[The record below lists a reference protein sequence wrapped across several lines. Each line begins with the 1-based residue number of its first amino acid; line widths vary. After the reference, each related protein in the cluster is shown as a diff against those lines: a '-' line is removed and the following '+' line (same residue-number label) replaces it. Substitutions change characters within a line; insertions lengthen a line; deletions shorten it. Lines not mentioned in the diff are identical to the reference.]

1 MLQLVTFHVYGR
13 SLDSLGPP
21 GALPP
26 GVELVVVDR
35 PMATGFLGGRWHPE
49 AERRLG
55 SGQTCAVARHGTD
68 VVGYCWMARTPVRV
82 GEIGNT
88 VVPAPGEVY
97 FYDAFTIPVWR
108 GRGLFFGLLSRLLA
122 QARSRGFD
130 RGLIIVDTRNRASRR
145 VIEKAGF
152 EIVQAVTR
160 LELCGL
166 TKLWFRRRR
175 ASSYRVTLVRSSM
188 TVSHEEGERPG
199 A

>member
-1 MLQLVTFHVYGR
+1 M
-13 SLDSLGPP
+13 GPMWL
-21 GALPP
+21 A
-26 GVELVVVDR
+26 
-35 PMATGFLGGRWHPE
+35 
-49 AERRLG
+49 
-55 SGQTCAVARHGTD
+55 
-68 VVGYCWMARTPVRV
+68 YCWMARTPIWV

-97 FYDAFTIPVWR
+97 FYDAFTMPAWR
-108 GRGLFFGLLSRLLA
+108 GRGLFFGLLSGLLA
-122 QARSRGFD
+122 HARGQGFD

-160 LELCGL
+160 LELCGF
-166 TKLWFRRRR
+166 TRLWFRRRR

-188 TVSHEEGERPG
+188 TFSHEEGDRPD